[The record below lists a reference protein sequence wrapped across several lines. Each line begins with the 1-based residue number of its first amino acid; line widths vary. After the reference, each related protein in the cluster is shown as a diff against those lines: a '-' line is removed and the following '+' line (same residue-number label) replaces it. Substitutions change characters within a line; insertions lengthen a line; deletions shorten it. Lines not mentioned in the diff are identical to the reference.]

1 MDVVKHRKIFLS
13 ISGILVLA
21 SAVSILFF
29 GFRPGIDFTGG
40 ALWQL
45 RFTQTNA
52 DLMQTNTE
60 EIKRFFENESGLK
73 NVAVFPAE
81 NNGFLIRLPH
91 ISEEEHQKYLRAL
104 RDKLSSSE
112 PASVES
118 ASVESV
124 SSQRKS
130 VLVEELRFEVIGP
143 TIGEELK
150 RKAVWAIVLVMLG
163 ISLYI
168 AFAFRK
174 VSYPIKSWKY
184 GVITLIT
191 LVHDVAIPAGLL
203 AFLGWRLGIE
213 IDTNFVVALLVVMG
227 FSVHDTIVVFDRV
240 RENLLLQKNR
250 LDLAAVVN
258 DSVNQTV
265 ARSINTSLTLVLV
278 LLALF
283 FAGPAV
289 LKYFVLTILVGTV
302 VGVYSSIFV
311 ASPLLTIWYKSG
323 KI

>member
-1 MDVVKHRKIFLS
+1 M
-13 ISGILVLA
+13 A
-21 SAVSILFF
+21 SAISILIF

-40 ALWQL
+40 ALWQIKL
-45 RFTQTNA
+45 TTDYGSQTTAENA
-52 DLMQTNTE
+52 SVVVRSPSTVDQLK
-60 EIKRFFENESGLK
+60 IFFESELGLK
-73 NVAVFPAE
+73 NIAVFPAE
-81 NNGFLIRLPH
+81 DNSFLIRLPH
-91 ISEEEHQKYLRAL
+91 ISEAEHQRFLQAL
-104 RDKLSSSE
+104 ENKFNQR
-112 PASVES
+112 ES
-118 ASVESV
+118 AFD
-124 SSQRKS
+124 QRKS
-130 VLVEELRFEVIGP
+130 ASIEELRFEVIGP

-174 VSYPIKSWKY
+174 VSYPIQSWKY

-203 AFLGWRLGIE
+203 AFLNWRLGIE

-258 DSVNQTV
+258 DSVNQTL

-283 FAGPAV
+283 FTGPAV

-311 ASPLLTIWYKSG
+311 ASPLLTIWQKSG